1 MKTKWPGRLAVLI
14 GLGLLWWAT
23 PILADDVGQFNQVV
37 NQVEHLKQGK
47 APPVQAKVP
56 DGVANQD
63 QVNTMEKSMA
73 VVQFV
78 DDSTMTISPKS
89 KVTIEDY
96 MYDASKAQSK
106 GTVKLLQGV
115 VESVIPTEKLQKKNI
130 KIITTTAIAGIRGTR
145 LVTVANPEGPGKPE
159 STIFYVI
166 PGPKPE
172 EPGEKKK
179 ASVRIRTYAPELMP
193 NAPTVQFV
201 ADRLQ
206 KNIPL
211 DQTIEEG
218 LRTGHNPTDIVK
230 AAVVLGISPDQLVW
244 SFQKVFAADPKYR
257 EVCTPCIIL
266 KATVEALRALK
277 VEDISEMQYVI
288 IKQHLAPI
296 RGKINPGD
304 LAAIS
309 RLSTTG
315 IEGTMP
321 HYPPTQRQIDQAKLP
336 QEARQMAASLIN
348 AGASQAELNICLADM
363 GLTFVTVEAWAALP
377 QEEVSTTVGQG
388 GIEDLPAVSP
398 SQ

>member
-1 MKTKWPGRLAVLI
+1 MKTTWPGKLAVLV
-14 GLGLLWWAT
+14 GLGLMWWAT

-47 APPVQAKVP
+47 APPLQAKVP
-56 DGVANQD
+56 DGVAIQD
-63 QVNTMEKSMA
+63 QVNTKEKSMA

-96 MYDASKAQSK
+96 MFDAGKAQSK
-106 GTVKLLQGV
+106 GTVKIIQGV
-115 VESVIPTEKLQKKNI
+115 LESVIPTEKLQKKDI

-159 STIFYVI
+159 SSIFYVI
-166 PGPKPE
+166 PGPKPT

-179 ASVRIRTYAPELMP
+179 SIVRIRTYAPELMP
-193 NAPTVQFV
+193 SAPTVRFV
-201 ADRLQ
+201 ADHLQ

-211 DQTIEEG
+211 DQTIVEA
-218 LRTGHNPTDIVK
+218 LKAGHKPAAIVK
-230 AAVVLGISPDQLVW
+230 AAVVLGVNPDQLVW
-244 SFQKVFAADPKYR
+244 SFQKVFAADPQYR
-257 EVCTPCIIL
+257 NVCTPCIIL

-288 IKQHLAPI
+288 IMENLAPI
-296 RGKINPGD
+296 RGKIDPGD

-321 HYPPTQRQIDQAKLP
+321 HYPPSQNQIDQAKLP
-336 QEARQMAASLIN
+336 QLARQIAASLIST
-348 AGASQAELNICLADM
+348 GASQAELNVCMDDM
-363 GLTFVTVEAWAALP
+363 GLSFVTVEAWAQLP
-377 QEEVSTTVGQG
+377 QQETSTTVGQG
-388 GIEDLPAVSP
+388 GVEDLPPVSP